1 MTWHVACTAPRK
13 EASAVHDMQAIG
25 IEAYFPQKVR
35 FKQLRNRMVHVASP
49 IIPGYVFFKLNEPEE
64 QQYIDTCDGVTGV
77 LTCGFTPE
85 GDRKLAAI
93 PPMEDGSE
101 WVETIRAEEAR
112 GDFDSTVDRSI
123 KAKPGDRIRIVTGAF
138 ADRMAVILRAAN
150 KREWKVELE
159 TKGPAFPPVTIEKG
173 GVEPMEKAA

>member
-1 MTWHVACTAPRK
+1 MTWHVATVSSRR

-25 IEAYFPQKVR
+25 IEAYYPQKVR
-35 FKQLRNRMVHVASP
+35 KKQLRNRMVHVASP
-49 IIPGYVFFKLNEPEE
+49 IIPGYVFFKLNEPDE

-85 GDRKLAAI
+85 GDRKLAVI

-112 GDFDSTVDRSI
+112 GDFDSTIDRSI

-150 KREWKVELE
+150 KREWKVEVE
-159 TKGPAFPPVTIEKG
+159 TTGKLWQPATVDKRE
-173 GVEPMEKAA
+173 VEIVEKAA